1 MSEVT
6 IQFQKVAGKTVTQ
19 KSVTFVA
26 AVNIGG
32 AAGKAARDA
41 TTDLAVKLA
50 ENGRFQTAVDIISA
64 AVPAQAKKW
73 AALGE
78 KAPSATTG
86 DGFAAFLVFM
96 GQAAPGKNGPTKG
109 QIKAADL
116 MASLWALPSMA
127 KRHGVAQDICA
138 GLASAK
144 KRGKKTPDAEAVA
157 ALEMANAAALA
168 AAERM
173 AAAEAQVAELLAK
186 LAAAGIAA

>member
-6 IQFQKVAGKTVTQ
+6 IQFQKIAGKTVTQ

-64 AVPAQAKKW
+64 AVPARAKKW

-109 QIKAADL
+109 QTKAADL

-138 GLASAK
+138 GLAK
-144 KRGKKTPDAEAVA
+144 KKGGKKATDAEAVA